1 MKNAL
6 IYYYNLNPDNI
17 HQTKEMYKFNI
28 NNNYY
33 TLLEINEDVKKV
45 EEVYK
50 LSNYLNKNGI
60 YTHQIILNMQNNIIT
75 IINNKNYV
83 LLKTYDKMDKK
94 IELND
99 IISFSNVTMGIN
111 YENNYNNW
119 YNKWINKVDYFEYEI
134 NELGNKYPLIKESFK
149 YFSGLTE
156 TGIQLL
162 VNLNIKE
169 NVLCVCHERI
179 KKNYTLFDF
188 YNPFNFII
196 DSNVRDIVEYLKNL
210 YLDDN
215 NYNIIEK
222 YISNNNLSNDQLK
235 LFFIRMLYPSFYY
248 DKCEEIMID
257 KESEKN
263 IMNII
268 NKIDNYEELLKKTY
282 TQIKSIC
289 WLPEISWLE

>member
-6 IYYYNLNPDNI
+6 IYYYNLNPNDI

-33 TLLEINEDVKKV
+33 TLLEIKEDIKKI
-45 EEVYK
+45 EEIYN

-60 YTHQIILNMQNNIIT
+60 YTHQIILNMQNNVVT
-75 IINNKNYV
+75 IINNKNFV
-83 LLKTYDKMDKK
+83 LLKTYNKMDRK
-94 IELND
+94 INLND
-99 IISFSNVTMGIN
+99 IINFVNITIGIN
-111 YENNYNNW
+111 YKNNYNNW

-134 NELGNKYPLIKESFK
+134 NELENKYPLIKKSFK

-162 VNLNIKE
+162 INLNIKE
-169 NVLCVCHERI
+169 DKLCVCHERI

-196 DSNVRDIVEYLKNL
+196 DSSVRDIVEYLKNL

-215 NYNIIEK
+215 NYNEIEK
-222 YISNNNLSNDQLK
+222 YINNTNLSNDQLK
-235 LFFIRMLYPSFYY
+235 LFFVRMIYPSFYY
-248 DKCEEIMID
+248 DKCEEIMIG
-257 KESEKN
+257 KESEKS
-263 IMNII
+263 IMNIV
-268 NKIDNYEELLKKTY
+268 NKIDDYENLLKKTY